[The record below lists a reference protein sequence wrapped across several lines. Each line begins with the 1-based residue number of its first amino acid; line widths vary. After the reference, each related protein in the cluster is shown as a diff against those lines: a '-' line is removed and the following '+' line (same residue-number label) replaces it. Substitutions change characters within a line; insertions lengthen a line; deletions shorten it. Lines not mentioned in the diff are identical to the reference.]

1 MKKKQIVALLLCLL
15 VAGCAMI
22 RQTAIDISEEEVKN
36 AEAARIV
43 AVNYLSI
50 WPIQSGMIR
59 GALGARIEELPV
71 QAVSAMDELDQLA
84 EQMNDV
90 SDPNDYDLGLS
101 LGLRVRLLGS
111 VVQEALEIYA
121 PDIINLVPILF

>member
-1 MKKKQIVALLLCLL
+1 MNKGIVTLLLCLL

-22 RQTAIDISEEEVKN
+22 RQSAIDISEEEVEN
-36 AEAARIV
+36 AEAARVV

-84 EQMNDV
+84 EQMNGM

-101 LGLRVRLLGS
+101 LGLRIRLLGS

>member
-1 MKKKQIVALLLCLL
+1 MKKQIVTLLLCLL
-15 VAGCAMI
+15 VAGCAGL
-22 RQTAIDISEEEVKN
+22 RQSAIDISEEEVKN

-43 AVNYLSI
+43 AVNYLAI
-50 WPIQSGMIR
+50 WPIQSGIIR
-59 GALGARIEELPV
+59 EALGARLEELPA

-84 EQMNDV
+84 EQMND
-90 SDPNDYDLGLS
+90 PNDYTDYDLGRS
-101 LGLRVRLLGS
+101 LGLRVRLCGS